1 MFEWFFFC
9 LFPLM
14 LLSKGLKV
22 LWRKMF
28 KSFRWIKGKWSQ
40 QQWKEIGQDE
50 NRGEYHICES
60 ADKRHSETTGIKGDE
75 CDGTRNDNTGN
86 YVIGNYVP
94 GNCGAGSDI
103 SASNVSVS
111 LTIESHV
118 SASYDVSGGKDGVE
132 SDVGGNESIQSHV
145 SGNNMA
151 GSNMIEGSD
160 DVSSSKSNVERRLS
174 LTNEAAESV
183 VSRDDVTRSSDSGR
197 DVDGESVGS
206 VDSVADTIRSEVSE
220 PLNQD

>member
-1 MFEWFFFC
+1 
-9 LFPLM
+9 M

-28 KSFRWIKGKWSQ
+28 KSCSYAAAYRWIKGKWSQ
-40 QQWKEIGQDE
+40 QEWKEIGQDKD
-50 NRGEYHICES
+50 RGEYHICES
-60 ADKRHSETTGIKGDE
+60 ADKRRSETTGIKDEE
-75 CDGTRNDNTGN
+75 CDGTRNDTTGN
-86 YVIGNYVP
+86 DVIGNDVP

-118 SASYDVSGGKDGVE
+118 SASYDVSGGKNVVE

-160 DVSSSKSNVERRLS
+160 DVSSSKSNVERHLS
-174 LTNEAAESV
+174 LTSEAAKSV
-183 VSRDDVTRSSDSGR
+183 VSRDDVTRSSDGGR

-206 VDSVADTIRSEVSE
+206 VNSVADTIRPEVSE